1 MLDSQIKS
9 LIKKKTPCFQRVERN
24 LYIRVS
30 AELTAFWVFQIKH
43 NGKERRKIFGRYGS
57 EIDEL
62 TLADARIKVAEFR
75 ARHRETDGVE
85 PFDESG
91 TPQRSSYQTFN
102 DLAVDWLTQEC
113 ARLAN
118 PQIPARIYNKE
129 IKASLGKMNVDHITG
144 LDIRDVLNT
153 VRDSG
158 RLAVANDTLLC
169 LKQIFSHGIR
179 LGITNNNPA
188 AAFTYKHAGGTEKS
202 RERFLSYE
210 EVKIV
215 FEVFR
220 QHDKHFMTEN
230 YLALG
235 LLLLL
240 GVRKSE
246 LTQAK
251 WSEFDLKKAIWDLPA
266 ERSKTGEAICISLP
280 TQVLSWLQL
289 LRIFGHGSDYVF
301 PTRRAGKKGHISD
314 DTLNHA
320 LSNLFGKRTGKP
332 ESSTGDVLGEAGIE
346 HFVVHDLR
354 RSCRTF
360 LEELKV
366 SDNVAE
372 KCLNHKVKG
381 IRGVYNKYQYFEER
395 REALQKLADY
405 IFPLLDDPRLMHT
418 FDLE

>member
-1 MLDSQIKS
+1 
-9 LIKKKTPCFQRVERN
+9 
-24 LYIRVS
+24 
-30 AELTAFWVFQIKH
+30 
-43 NGKERRKIFGRYGS
+43 
-57 EIDEL
+57 
-62 TLADARIKVAEFR
+62 
-75 ARHRETDGVE
+75 
-85 PFDESG
+85 
-91 TPQRSSYQTFN
+91 
-102 DLAVDWLTQEC
+102 
-113 ARLAN
+113 
-118 PQIPARIYNKE
+118 
-129 IKASLGKMNVDHITG
+129 
-144 LDIRDVLNT
+144 
-153 VRDSG
+153 
-158 RLAVANDTLLC
+158 
-169 LKQIFSHGIR
+169 
-179 LGITNNNPA
+179 
-188 AAFTYKHAGGTEKS
+188 
-202 RERFLSYE
+202 
-210 EVKIV
+210 
-215 FEVFR
+215 
-220 QHDKHFMTEN
+220 
-230 YLALG
+230 
-235 LLLLL
+235 
-240 GVRKSE
+240 VRKSE